1 MLQVRQQLL
10 HSIAIRN
17 THTLLLRLDYL
28 WIGII
33 MISSIVVVVESKN
46 DLVLKPLL
54 RNNNDWVAKRLCALE
69 VELLSLSCVV

>member
-17 THTLLLRLDYL
+17 THTLLLLRLDYL

-54 RNNNDWVAKRLCALE
+54 RNNNDSVAKRLCALDGG
-69 VELLSLSCVV
+69 